1 MRSIDES
8 IKELKDQIAKLDQ
21 LILMG
26 ETFIHLVNSAF
37 GKCTL
42 DELPPD
48 IQEDYISIMKDIAE
62 SQALKRDLE
71 IMLQAVER
79 ILNRKSVYGFVED
92 EYEDEGDDEGDDED
106 E

>member
-1 MRSIDES
+1 MRSVEES
-8 IKELKDQIAKLDQ
+8 IKELKNQIAKLDN

-26 ETFIHLVNSAF
+26 ETFIHMVNSSF
-37 GKCTL
+37 GKCTF

-48 IQEDYISIMKDIAE
+48 IQEDYIEIMKDIAE

-71 IMLQAVER
+71 IMLQAAES
-79 ILNRKSVYGFVED
+79 ILNRAAA
-92 EYEDEGDDEGDDED
+92 YEDNVNECGEGDDED

>member
-8 IKELKDQIAKLDQ
+8 IKELKNQIAKLNN

-26 ETFIHLVNSAF
+26 EYYIHMVNSAY
-37 GKCTL
+37 GKCTFG
-42 DELPPD
+42 ELPSD
-48 IQEDYISIMKDIAE
+48 IQDDYISIMKDIAE

-71 IMLQAVER
+71 IMLQAAES
-79 ILNRKSVYGFVED
+79 ILNRAAA
-92 EYEDEGDDEGDDED
+92 YEDECDEEVDEED

>member
-1 MRSIDES
+1 MGSIEES
-8 IKELKDQIAKLDQ
+8 IKELKDQIAKLDN

-26 ETFIHLVNSAF
+26 ETFIHMVNASF

-71 IMLQAVER
+71 IMLHAAES

-92 EYEDEGDDEGDDED
+92 EYKDEEVDED

>member
-1 MRSIDES
+1 MHSIEES
-8 IKELKDQIAKLDQ
+8 IKELKDQIAKLDG

-26 ETFIHLVNSAF
+26 EYYIHMVNSSF

-62 SQALKRDLE
+62 SQALKSCMRLR
-71 IMLQAVER
+71 V
-79 ILNRKSVYGFVED
+79 
-92 EYEDEGDDEGDDED
+92 
-106 E
+106 